1 MSVLIVASSEPRVG
15 RSLIAA
21 AVAYRLGRA
30 GVAVTLARLDGDDSA
45 AADAAA
51 FAALDGIVSH
61 GTPVPEGDVA
71 ALAGNVVLEAPAA
84 AISAIAKTPG
94 SRVLVVAL
102 ANSAPVVGDNA
113 QTIITRVTASEAA
126 VVASRSR
133 VVAVLAE
140 DRTLATPSVRDIGAA
155 LRGKWL
161 AEADTASSIDRVMIG
176 TVASDAASPYF
187 GARIRKCVV
196 TRFDK
201 TDIQLAALQ
210 TDTELLVLTGG
221 GQPSPYL
228 IDRVVGY
235 RDDISVLLAEESTVE
250 AMKVNE
256 SLYATSRFEG
266 QGKLDRAVEMLDAAG
281 FEIDL

>member
-61 GTPVPEGDVA
+61 GTPVPEADVA
-71 ALAGNVVLEAPAA
+71 ALTGNVVLEAPAG

-126 VVASRSR
+126 VVAGRTG
-133 VVAVLAE
+133 VTAVLAE
-140 DRTLATPSVRDIGAA
+140 DRTLAAPSVRDIGGA
-155 LRGKWL
+155 LRGEWL
-161 AEADTASSIDRVMIG
+161 AEAETAGSIDRVMIG

-250 AMKVNE
+250 AMKVIE

-266 QGKLDRAVEMLDAAG
+266 QGNLDRAVKMLDAAG